1 MAEKF
6 DLEDLDARMQALIE
20 YVVTFFSSKPKTP
33 HHNPETT

>member
-20 YVVTFFSSKPKTP
+20 YVFTFFPSKPKTP
-33 HHNPETT
+33 HHNPKIT